1 MLRHLLLLAASLVCL
16 LPSCAAVDFYVKS
29 SSNQTCPGQPCYS
42 LNQYAQNLSLFED
55 QRNISLLLLSGNHS
69 LTHDLNITRIDTLVI
84 RKSVYSSVVDVD
96 RVVIDLKA
104 KIYVSSVSVFGVYNI
119 SMTSKDLEYPPYYT
133 YDPVFNIMEV
143 ETNYT
148 YDPVFNIMEVE
159 TITQYQVEMENVT
172 IGIINDGIRMQS
184 TSIIRCS
191 YYNGS
196 SLYFIYSEAIDLA
209 AVQIQSTQII
219 SQSKSGNEPL
229 LFICP
234 FHVHNRLSLIT
245 VDIQDSVI
253 EWRGDGIN
261 IKCPAAVQIKSTQII
276 SNTPHNIGA
285 SPVGLSFG
293 CPFLIQ
299 NRSSLITMD
308 IQDSVI
314 EGWGFGI
321 RIYNPFYKNH
331 SKAILNRLSIQRTNI
346 TDNVYGAM
354 IRVLSTVNNFIV
366 EDTRFVDNEIVGLS
380 FRGLTMNFTI
390 QDTYF
395 ENNGMPTSKFGGLHI
410 ILKLVNKLTIKD
422 TNLNNNQPF
431 GVLLIETNDNATN
444 AVIKNTTVRGSQF
457 GITILN
463 KHKNKGSGNT
473 ISCQNC
479 TIASNNVAGITLMNT
494 PDTVIVSNS
503 KFHDNRGTPVVAYGS
518 KLELSGETNFENNTA
533 TRGGGLSLIYSN
545 VYFANNSNITFRN
558 NSAKEFGGAIY
569 VVSKRYAEQTS
580 FRDLIVST
588 EEHSLGQIKETPCF
602 YQFYASTRK
611 DFETL
616 QIQVSFINNT
626 AMLGGEEI
634 YGAPLNNICTN
645 LDGQF
650 SINESQNIFVFKEA
664 VNKISPIASDP
675 TRVCFCDANGRPQC
689 KNTTIVHNEV
699 RFPGEIF
706 NVPLVLV
713 GYNFGTVTGSIYANV
728 LSTGSHKQL
737 GQNQH
742 TQAANFRSC
751 NNLVYSVHSK
761 DSSEVI
767 KLTASEQE
775 SSKDDIERNKE
786 SASCKP
792 TNPKPCTALLTT
804 PIYINITLETCP
816 LGFKHGL
823 MCECDDTL
831 SEIKEVICEISNH
844 KGYINHE
851 GTVWVG
857 VNQNDTNNT
866 YYLISDYCPHNYCN
880 HERTTVDLTDPDSQC
895 SKNHSGNLCGRCKD
909 GYSLQLGSNR
919 CLDCPNNNGLALL
932 IFFAVAGFLHVFFIK
947 FLDLTVAHGT
957 INGLIFYAN
966 IIWMYSSIL
975 STDKNLHGTMVNL
988 NEYKNGYD
996 ILRVP
1001 IAWLN
1006 LDFGFETCFLEG
1018 MDANT
1023 KSWLQF
1029 VFPVYIWSIAG
1040 LIILICHY
1048 STRATRLFGNNSIS
1062 VLATLFLLSYGKL
1075 IGNISNIFTYVDLK
1089 YSDRNET
1096 LKVWSVDGTIGY
1108 WELKHVFLFLAGL
1121 VCLIVLWLPYTLTL
1135 LLVPCLKR
1143 WDHLKPLRWINNL
1156 KPFYDAYY
1164 GPFKDKIRYQCWT
1177 GVLLIVRGMVL
1188 IIFTITSTSNPN
1200 ANILFLVVIAT
1211 ALLMYSAM
1219 VGLPYKKWYVSLLE
1233 NLYILNLL
1241 ILGGGFLF
1249 TQTNSQANI
1258 DNNENLNP
1266 VVATS
1271 ISLALI
1277 QFVCILLFHLY
1288 KRLKLVFNLVCKRR
1302 EASANG
1308 QTKLNARQQ
1317 RSITENIDRSYGNE
1331 LRESLLDSTVS
1342 YHGK

>member
-55 QRNISLLLLSGNHS
+55 QRNISLLLLSGNHT
-69 LTHDLNITRIDTLVI
+69 LTHVLNITGIDTLVI
-84 RKSVYSSVVDVD
+84 SKSVYSSVVDVD

-119 SMTSKDLEYPPYYT
+119 TMTSKDLEHPPYYT
-133 YDPVFNIMEV
+133 YEPVFS
-143 ETNYT
+143 
-148 YDPVFNIMEVE
+148 IMEVE
-159 TITQYQVEMENVT
+159 TITQYQVEMENVAMEIT
-172 IGIINDGIRMQS
+172 NDEIRMQS
-184 TSIIRCS
+184 TSIIKCS

-196 SLYFIYSEAIDLA
+196 SLHFIYSEVVDQA

-219 SQSKSGNEPL
+219 SQSESRIKPL
-229 LFICP
+229 SFICP
-234 FHVHNRLSLIT
+234 FLTHNRLSLRT

-253 EWRGDGIN
+253 KLWGEGIH
-261 IKCPAAVQIKSTQII
+261 IKCPAAVQIQSTQII
-276 SNTPHNIGA
+276 SNRPHYIGA
-285 SPVGLSFG
+285 GSVGLSFS
-293 CPFLIQ
+293 CPIPIQ

-314 EGWGFGI
+314 EGWDWGI
-321 RIYNPFYKNH
+321 YINNPDIFTNY
-331 SKAILNRLSIQRTNI
+331 SQAILNRLSIQRTNI
-346 TDNVYGAM
+346 TDNVNGVM
-354 IRVLSTVNNFIV
+354 IESSTVNNFIV
-366 EDTRFVDNEIVGLS
+366 EDTRFVDNAIVGLI
-380 FRGLTMNFTI
+380 FKGLTMNFTI
-390 QDTYF
+390 HYTYF
-395 ENNGMPTSKFGGLHI
+395 ENNGMPTSTFGGLYI
-410 ILKLVNKLTIKD
+410 ILDLVNNLTIKD
-422 TNLNNNQPF
+422 TNFNNNQAF
-431 GVLLIETNDNATN
+431 GVLLIETDDNVAN
-444 AVIKNTTVRGSQF
+444 AVIKNTTVGGSQF
-457 GITILN
+457 GITILKEHAN
-463 KHKNKGSGNT
+463 KASGNT

-479 TIASNNVAGITLMNT
+479 TIASNNVAGITLINT
-494 PDTVIVSNS
+494 QDKVIVSNS
-503 KFHDNRGTPVVAYGS
+503 KFYDNRGTPIIAYGS
-518 KLELSGETNFENNTA
+518 QLELSGETSFENNTA
-533 TRGGGLSLIYSN
+533 IRGGGLSLIYSN
-545 VYFANNSNITFRN
+545 VYFANNSNTTFRN
-558 NSAKEFGGAIY
+558 NSAKEFGGAIH
-569 VVSKRYAEQTS
+569 VVSRRYAEQTS
-580 FRDLIVST
+580 FRDLTVST
-588 EEHSLGQIKETPCF
+588 EKHIILGQTMETPCF
-602 YQFYASTRK
+602 YQFNVSKYLELEKLR
-611 DFETL
+611 
-616 QIQVSFINNT
+616 IQVHFINNT
-626 AMLGGEEI
+626 AMLGGEAI
-634 YGAPLNNICTN
+634 YGDRLSPCRN
-645 LDGQF
+645 LDGLLLTL
-650 SINESQNIFVFKEA
+650 ETPKIFDFKEA
-664 VNKISPIASDP
+664 VNQISLIASDP
-675 TRVCFCDANGRPQC
+675 TRVCFCDDNGSLQC
-689 KNTTIVHNEV
+689 KSTNIVHNEV

-706 NVPLVLV
+706 NVSLVLV

-728 LSTGSHKQL
+728 LSTSSYKQL
-737 GQNQH
+737 GQSQH
-742 TQAANFRSC
+742 TQAATFSSC
-751 NNLVYSVHSK
+751 NTLVYSVHSK

-775 SSKDDIERNKE
+775 SSKDEIERNE
-786 SASCKP
+786 EAASCK
-792 TNPKPCTALLTT
+792 TSIYKPCTALLTT
-804 PIYINITLETCP
+804 PIYINVTLETCP
-816 LGFKHGL
+816 LGFKLDENGL
-823 MCECDDTL
+823 MCGCDDNL
-831 SEIKEVICEISNH
+831 SEIRDVTCEIRDH
-844 KGYINHE
+844 KGYLNRE

-857 VNQNDTNNT
+857 VNQNENDTNNT
-866 YYLISDYCPHNYCN
+866 YYLINRKCPHNYCTN
-880 HERTTVDLTDPDSQC
+880 ERITVDLTDPDSQC
-895 SKNHSGNLCGRCKD
+895 SQNHSGNLCGRCKD

-1096 LKVWSVDGTIGY
+1096 LKVWSVDGTMGY